1 MQPVREIIIPRFSH
15 GHGRAKI
22 PRRKT
27 IMALAKEEIVELT
40 KKYGKDEK
48 DTGNTKVQIALLTKE
63 IADLT
68 AHLLANTH
76 DYCAK
81 RSLTIHV
88 AKRTKLL
95 TYLKRTDYEGYQALI
110 KDLKLKSNSSFHVI
124 YPHFKTM
131 RVFSYA

>member
-1 MQPVREIIIPRFSH
+1 
-15 GHGRAKI
+15 
-22 PRRKT
+22 
-27 IMALAKEEIVELT
+27 MALAKEEIVELT

-76 DYCAK
+76 DYCSK

-110 KDLKLKSNSSFHVI
+110 KDLKLK
-124 YPHFKTM
+124 K
-131 RVFSYA
+131 